1 MTAAQQVPRNEP
13 GRRLGLGASVALL
26 LGNMVG
32 VGIFLT
38 PPEVAAATPG
48 WASYL
53 GLWALGGLMAAAGA
67 QVFAELGILFPR
79 AGGDY
84 VFLDRAFGRP
94 VAVSWGLLSVL
105 GSFPGSIAALAIG
118 AARTLQ
124 GTRSGA
130 WLVTPLVQVGSWTLA
145 GQEILAL
152 GVIAGVTLWNARGVP
167 LASRIQQVLA
177 WIPFAGFGGMALW
190 ALGLAVA
197 RVAGAGEAPSIPDP
211 PPSSQG
217 TVPSLGA
224 LASAACGVFFTFSG
238 WNVLTYVGGEVRR
251 PHRTIPR
258 AVVLSVSL
266 VVGLYLVLNL
276 AFLLTLSLEGLRG
289 TGNAGVATARVLMGE
304 TGAEAFA
311 LAMFLVILAGLNSTV
326 MAGSR
331 IAMAVG
337 ADGYLWPRL
346 AEIHPVRETPAKA
359 LGAQAALAAAL
370 VLTGSFSFLITLTG
384 AVMILLSCV
393 TVATLFVF
401 RRRQGLRP
409 PVRLPGYPWTAA
421 FFLAGGILVLLVGML
436 SGGPWSLL
444 GFAVPAALVAAL
456 RLGNGGR
463 PQNPSPEQEAP

>member
-1 MTAAQQVPRNEP
+1 MTAARQDIRPEP
-13 GRRLGLGASVALL
+13 GRRLGMGASVALL

-48 WASYL
+48 WGSYL
-53 GLWALGGLMAAAGA
+53 ALWALGGLMAAAGA

-105 GSFPGSIAALAIG
+105 GSFPGSIAALAVG

-124 GTRSGA
+124 GTRAGT
-130 WLVTPLVQVGSWTLA
+130 WLGTPLVQVGSWTLA
-145 GQEILAL
+145 SQEVLAL
-152 GVIAGVTLWNARGVP
+152 AILLGVTLWNARGVP
-167 LASRIQQVLA
+167 LAGRIQQVLA
-177 WIPFAGFGGMALW
+177 WTPFVGFGGMALW

-197 RVAGAGEAPSIPDP
+197 RVAGAGEAPVLAA
-211 PPSSQG
+211 PSS
-217 TVPSLGA
+217 PAPLSPGA
-224 LASAACGVFFTFSG
+224 LATAACGVFFTFSG

-251 PHRTIPR
+251 PHQTIPR
-258 AVVLSVSL
+258 AVLLSVIL

-289 TGNAGVATARVLMGE
+289 AGNAGVATARVLMGE
-304 TGAEAFA
+304 TGAEVFA

-337 ADGYLWPRL
+337 ADGFLWPRL
-346 AEIHPVRETPAKA
+346 AEIHPARETPTKA
-359 LGAQAALAAAL
+359 LGAQAVLASIL

-401 RRRQGLRP
+401 RRRQGLQP
-409 PVRLPGYPWTAA
+409 PVRLPGYPWTAV
-421 FFLAGGILVLLVGML
+421 FFLAGGVLVLLVGML

-444 GFAVPAALVAAL
+444 GFAVPTALVAAL
-456 RLGNGGR
+456 YLGNGGLPGR
-463 PQNPSPEQEAP
+463 RSGEQETP

>member
-1 MTAAQQVPRNEP
+1 MTATRETARAEP

-53 GLWALGGLMAAAGA
+53 ALWVLGALMAAAGA
-67 QVFAELGILFPR
+67 QVFAELGTLFPR

-105 GSFPGSIAALAIG
+105 GSFPGSIAALAVG

-130 WLVTPLVQVGSWTLA
+130 WLGTPLLQVGSFVVS
-145 GQEILAL
+145 GQEVLAL
-152 GVIAGVTLWNARGVP
+152 LAIALVTVWNVRGVP
-167 LASRIQQVLA
+167 LTSRIQQVLA
-177 WIPFAGFGGMALW
+177 WLPFAGFAGMALW

-197 RVAGAGEAPSIPDP
+197 RVTVAGVVPAAPEAPLP
-211 PPSSQG
+211 PQ
-217 TVPSLGA
+217 SLASPGA

-258 AVVLSVSL
+258 AVLLSITL
-266 VVGLYLVLNL
+266 VAALYLVLNL
-276 AFLLTLSLEGLRG
+276 AFLLTLSLQGLRG
-289 TGNAGVATARVLMGE
+289 AGNAGVATARALLGE

-346 AEIHPVRETPAKA
+346 AEIDPVRETPSKA
-359 LGAQAALAAAL
+359 LAAQAALAAVL

-393 TVATLFVF
+393 TVASIFVF
-401 RRRQGLRP
+401 RRRQGLEP
-409 PVRLPGYPWTAA
+409 PVPLWGYPWTAA
-421 FFLAGGILVLLVGML
+421 FFLAGGVLVLLVGML

-444 GFAVPAALVAAL
+444 GFAVPVALVAAL
-456 RLGNGGR
+456 RLGSR
-463 PQNPSPEQEAP
+463 PQGPSPESKGP

>member
-1 MTAAQQVPRNEP
+1 MTTSPDARTREP

-48 WASYL
+48 WGSYL
-53 GLWALGGLMAAAGA
+53 VLWALGGLMAAAGA

-105 GSFPGSIAALAIG
+105 GSFPGSIAALAVG

-130 WLVTPLVQVGSWTLA
+130 WLGTPLVQVGSWSLS
-145 GQEILAL
+145 GQEVLAL
-152 GVIAGVTLWNARGVP
+152 AAIVGVTVWNVRGVP

-177 WIPFAGFGGMALW
+177 WIPFLGFGAMALW

-197 RVAGAGEAPSIPDP
+197 RVAGAGPVQGLPPAPPEAP
-211 PPSSQG
+211 PSVG
-217 TVPSLGA
+217 TLGS

-258 AVVLSVSL
+258 AVIWSVAL

-276 AFLLTLSLEGLRG
+276 AFLLTLSLDGLRS
-289 TGNAGVATARVLMGE
+289 TGNAGVATARALMGE

-346 AEIHPVRETPAKA
+346 AEVHPVRETPVKA
-359 LGAQAALAAAL
+359 LLAQAALAAVL

-401 RRRQGLRP
+401 RRRQGLVP

-421 FFLAGGILVLLVGML
+421 FFLVGGVLVLLVGML

-444 GFAVPAALVAAL
+444 GFAVPVALVAAL
-456 RLGNGGR
+456 RLGGP
-463 PQNPSPEQEAP
+463 PQNTSASNKGAP